1 MNDQNNVRIKTGD
14 VVEITGA
21 YFKNDNGLYF
31 VQYAP
36 GDPGWLGNYCSLRR
50 VRKSGEISAAKYSLC
65 SWPISTYVNDREKR
79 AAADCWNLEH
89 AKIEVKPIANRA
101 HIAAHFAQEADSMSG
116 QISYQEFNFGP
127 DDPCVVE
134 LRTRQNFL
142 YDLAA
147 SIQAAQAQ

>member
-1 MNDQNNVRIKTGD
+1 MNDLNSVKIKTGD

-36 GDPGWLGNYCSLRR
+36 GDPGWLGNYYSLRR
-50 VRKSGEISAAKYSLC
+50 IRKNGEISAAKYSLC
-65 SWPISTYVNDREKR
+65 SWPISAYVNDRDKR
-79 AAADCWNLEH
+79 AAADSWNQEH
-89 AKIEVKPIANRA
+89 AKIEVKPTANPA
-101 HIAAHFAQEADSMSG
+101 HIAAHFTQEADSMSD
-116 QISYQEFNFGP
+116 QINYQEFNFGP
-127 DDPCVVE
+127 DAPCVVE

-142 YDLAA
+142 YDLAV